1 MRWPILVA
9 CNEKHEHDLERYL
22 LHSQYMNRSAR
33 PVPLLT
39 VASLVSVTLPAYA
52 ADAGTVPATYWL
64 AGLAA
69 ASLLALGA
77 VAIEQLRRAA
87 RRQRQLFETAPL
99 AMVVW
104 SSPDYLIH
112 DWNPAAE
119 QLFGWRRE
127 EVLGRNFLEVLLPI
141 EERQRMQEIAAR
153 ITVNGAMQHASS
165 LSLSQAGDQL
175 TCEWH
180 HSLYSDKHGC
190 VNLISAA
197 NDISERRRIEKA
209 LREHETTLR
218 HLFDNSMVGII
229 ALSAELVITES
240 NPALGDML
248 GYRREELFGRTLE
261 QLLDPE
267 DLPQQQPILAQMS
280 AGQSENYRLTQR
292 YRHRHGNII
301 HVQIDVHCVRRDD
314 GCIDHF
320 VGIVDDISIRHQ
332 TEEKLLASEQ
342 RQRKIVDELP
352 LAMML
357 TSAGRIDYVNSK
369 LTALLGYQQEDIP
382 SLDAWSQL
390 AYPDPDY
397 RGFAIKA
404 ADKLMEVAQR
414 KGRTNIP
421 IELRVRSKFG
431 SDLEIEYLYADFGD
445 FGIWTLNDVT
455 ERNRSEQA
463 LLQANLHLQDQLA
476 EIRQLQEKLRD
487 QAIRD
492 ALTGLYNRR
501 YLDETLERELSRAQ
515 REGYPVTVAMIDID
529 FFKKLNDTYGHQAGD
544 EMLKELGA
552 LLKKGARMADV
563 PCRYGGEEFMLVL
576 PNMPLEVAHNRAEI
590 WRDSF
595 KSLRVNFGQ
604 FQLHSTISI
613 GLATYPGHGKSRDT
627 LIEAADQA
635 LYIAKH
641 GGRDQVV
648 IFTPPTV

>member
-1 MRWPILVA
+1 MTSPFRPTT
-9 CNEKHEHDLERYL
+9 L
-22 LHSQYMNRSAR
+22 LRAM
-33 PVPLLT
+33 
-39 VASLVSVTLPAYA
+39 SLAAAPLPACA
-52 ADAGTVPATYWL
+52 ADAGAVPATYWL
-64 AGLAA
+64 AGLASA
-69 ASLLALGA
+69 ALLALGA
-77 VAIEQLRRAA
+77 AAIEQLRRAA

-119 QLFGWRRE
+119 QLFGWRRD
-127 EVLGRNFLEVLLPI
+127 EVLGRNFLEVLLPL
-141 EERQRMQEIAAR
+141 EEHQRLQEIAAR
-153 ITVNGAMQHASS
+153 LTLNGVMQHASS
-165 LSLSQAGDQL
+165 SNLNQAGDQL

-180 HSLYSDKHGC
+180 HSLYSDQQDR
-190 VNLISAA
+190 VRLISTA
-197 NDISERRRIEKA
+197 NDITARRRMEKA
-209 LREHETTLR
+209 LREHEATLR

-229 ALSAELVITES
+229 ALSDELLITEC
-240 NPALGDML
+240 NPALASML
-248 GYRREELFGRTLE
+248 GYRREELLGRALE
-261 QLLDPE
+261 QLLLAE
-267 DLPQQQPILAQMS
+267 DLPEQAPILAQMH
-280 AGQSENYRLTQR
+280 AGQGDNFRLTQR
-292 YRHRHGNII
+292 YRHRHGGII
-301 HVQIDVHCVRRDD
+301 HVQIDVHCVHRDD
-314 GCIDHF
+314 GSADHF
-320 VGIVDDISIRHQ
+320 VGIVDDISIRQQ

-369 LTALLGYQQEDIP
+369 LTALLGYQQEEIP
-382 SLDAWSQL
+382 TLEAWSEL

-397 RGFAIKA
+397 RNFAVKA

-421 IELRVRSKFG
+421 IELRVRAKSG

-501 YLDETLERELSRAQ
+501 YLDETLARELSRAQ
-515 REGYPVTVAMIDID
+515 REGYPVTLAMIDID

-544 EMLKELGA
+544 EMLKELGS

-576 PNMPLEVAHNRAEI
+576 PNMPLEVAHQRAEI
-590 WRDSF
+590 WRDAF
-595 KSLRVNFGQ
+595 KSLRVKFGQ
-604 FQLHSTISI
+604 FQLSSTISI

-635 LYIAKH
+635 LYTAKH

-648 IFTPPTV
+648 IYTPPGT